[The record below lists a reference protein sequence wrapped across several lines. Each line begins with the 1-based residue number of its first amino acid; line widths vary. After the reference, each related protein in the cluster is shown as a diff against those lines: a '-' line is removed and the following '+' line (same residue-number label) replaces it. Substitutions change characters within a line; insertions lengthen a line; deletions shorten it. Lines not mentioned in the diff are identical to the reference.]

1 MSVRETGPSSRPLLG
16 TNAVRLGGL
25 HRGHRGRIQEILH
38 ATGAFRD
45 EEVAV
50 ALELFDES
58 CGPAARVPFDAGEG
72 VASYE
77 FIGAF
82 ARSGSQGAFARSGE
96 QGALTRE
103 GDLAGYVCYGATPGT
118 DRTYDL
124 YWIAV
129 HPEHQGSGGGSR
141 LLDEV
146 ERRLQDREARLLV
159 VETSSRTDYAQTRR
173 FYEHRGYR
181 EHARLRDFYAPGDD
195 RVIYAKRLVD
205 QYQTLPGSGV

>member
-1 MSVRETGPSSRPLLG
+1 MTAL
-16 TNAVRLGGL
+16 RLGGL
-25 HRGHRGRIQEILH
+25 HRGHRGRLRDILQ
-38 ATGAFRD
+38 ATGAFRN
-45 EEVAV
+45 EEMAV

-58 CGPAARVPFDAGEG
+58 CGPAVRVPFDAGAG

-82 ARSGSQGAFARSGE
+82 V
-96 QGALTRE
+96 RE
-103 GDLAGYVCYGATPGT
+103 GELAGYVCYGATPGT

-129 HPEHQGSGGGSR
+129 HPEHQGAGGGSR

-146 ERRLQDREARLLV
+146 ERRLREREARLIV
-159 VETSSRTDYAQTRR
+159 VETSSRVDYAQTRR

-195 RVIYAKRLVD
+195 RVIYVKRLLD
-205 QYQTLPGSGV
+205 QHKTLPGSQYE

>member
-1 MSVRETGPSSRPLLG
+1 MS
-16 TNAVRLGGL
+16 VRLGGL
-25 HRGHRGRIQEILH
+25 HRGHRGRLREILY
-38 ATGAFRD
+38 ATRAFRE

-58 CGPAARVPFDAGEG
+58 CGPAVRVPFDPGAG

-77 FIGAF
+77 FVGAF
-82 ARSGSQGAFARSGE
+82 
-96 QGALTRE
+96 TRD
-103 GDLAGYVCYGATPGT
+103 GDLTGYVCYGATPGT

-146 ERRLQDREARLLV
+146 ERRLNDREARLLV
-159 VETSSRTDYAQTRR
+159 VETSSRVDYAATRR
-173 FYEHRGYR
+173 FYERRGYR
-181 EHARLRDFYAPGDD
+181 EYARLSDFYAPGDD
-195 RVIYAKRLVD
+195 RVIYAKRLQD
-205 QYQTLPGSGV
+205 HHQTLPGSRL

>member
-1 MSVRETGPSSRPLLG
+1 MTVRQL
-16 TNAVRLGGL
+16 NAVRLGGL
-25 HRGHRGRIQEILH
+25 HRGHRARIQEILH
-38 ATGAFRD
+38 ATQAFRD

-58 CGPAARVPFDAGEG
+58 CGPAVRVPFDAGEG

-82 ARSGSQGAFARSGE
+82 ARSGSQEAFARSGEPGAFARSGE
-96 QGALTRE
+96 PGALTRD

-129 HPEHQGSGGGSR
+129 HPEYQGNGGGSR

-159 VETSSRTDYAQTRR
+159 VETSSRNDYAATRR

-195 RVIYAKRLVD
+195 RVIYAKQLRA
-205 QYQTLPGSGV
+205 QYQTLPGSAV